1 MPVIICTP
9 LRSPSVPISYPEIG
23 TDGIDPVLI
32 TLKAGTFVGGAFTT
46 AVTRMVTLKANA
58 VPPTVFETDPTYAPK
73 TITLKANAVPPTVF
87 ETDPTYTP
95 KTITLK
101 ARGIAS

>member
-1 MPVIICTP
+1 MPIVIC
-9 LRSPSVPISYPEIG
+9 SPFKHQGPPISYPEIG
-23 TDGIDPVLI
+23 TDGVDPITI

-46 AVTRMVTLKANA
+46 ATTQ
-58 VPPTVFETDPTYAPK
+58 
-73 TITLKANAVPPTVF
+73 TISLKANAVPPTVF

-95 KTITLK
+95 STITLK

>member
-9 LRSPSVPISYPEIG
+9 LRSPSAPISYPEIG
-23 TDGIDPVLI
+23 TDGVNPILI
-32 TLKAGTFVGGAFTT
+32 TLKAGTFVGGTFTT

-58 VPPTVFETDPTYAPK
+58 VPPTVFETDPTYAPS
-73 TITLKANAVPPTVF
+73 
-87 ETDPTYTP
+87 
-95 KTITLK
+95 TITLK